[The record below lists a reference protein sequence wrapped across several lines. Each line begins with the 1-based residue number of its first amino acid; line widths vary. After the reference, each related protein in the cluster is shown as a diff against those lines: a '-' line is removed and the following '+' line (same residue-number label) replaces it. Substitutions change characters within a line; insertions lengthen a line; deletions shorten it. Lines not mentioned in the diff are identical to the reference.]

1 MYMYASYIY
10 VRSRV
15 VLHQAGEFG
24 DCTGDAHVAY
34 TFGCGG
40 NLFATYTAVP
50 SAADGSDEDGVA
62 LWWTALGFAAGKGPA
77 PGGVTLLEVRNGVSP
92 TNGLPSQT
100 SVTTTTC
107 ALLEADLAPMADA
120 APRSAFGDVPTG
132 AFEGAALAFGA
143 GSAYVRWAP
152 DFVNQDG
159 CAGVEVAAWN
169 GSVALGFP
177 QVGGGGGGGGD
188 ARVGGWWWSCADELC
203 GRRRRLEV
211 TEGGGGGGRV
221 CADERGERRA
231 PNDTS
236 HPPR

>member
-1 MYMYASYIY
+1 MHHIY

-50 SAADGSDEDGVA
+50 SAADGSDNDDVA

-77 PGGVTLLEVRNGVSP
+77 PGGVTLLEVRNDVSH
-92 TNGLPSQT
+92 TNCLPSQT
-100 SVTTTTC
+100 SVTTTC

-159 CAGVEVAAWN
+159 CAGVEVATWN
-169 GSVALGFP
+169 GSVALDFP
-177 QVGGGGGGGGD
+177 QVGGAEGGGGG
-188 ARVGGWWWSCADELC
+188 RVCGG
-203 GRRRRLEV
+203 GRVRTSGRRRLEV
-211 TEGGGGGGRV
+211 TEGGAEGGGGGGRV

-236 HPPR
+236 HPPH